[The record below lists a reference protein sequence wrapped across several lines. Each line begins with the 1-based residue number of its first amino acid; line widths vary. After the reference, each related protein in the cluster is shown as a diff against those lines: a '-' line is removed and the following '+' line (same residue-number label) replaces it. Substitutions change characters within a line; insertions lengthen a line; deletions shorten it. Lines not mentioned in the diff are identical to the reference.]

1 MDIALMIL
9 KYGGNKMFEAKFND
23 LNTTQK
29 NEFSRIAN
37 KLLSISFLTKK
48 KEDNKKDYYFI
59 QNHKELFINYFAY
72 INWELEIDEEFG
84 VVHLNNKDN
93 INRLNLKL
101 NESIILLILRL
112 LFHEKMQELSLANNV
127 FIKIDEIHE
136 RYKALKIR
144 DKMIDKTTLRNTL
157 RLFKR
162 YNLIDPIDGDY
173 VLGDSRLIIYPTI
186 LLAVKV
192 DEINKVYEKIDTF
205 RKGGEEDEETYED

>member
-1 MDIALMIL
+1 
-9 KYGGNKMFEAKFND
+9 MFEERYNE

-29 NEFSRIAN
+29 NDFSRIAN

-59 QNHKELFINYFAY
+59 QNHKELFINYFEY
-72 INWELEIDEEFG
+72 INWELEIDDEFG
-84 VVHLNNKDN
+84 VIHLNNKDN
-93 INRLNLKL
+93 TNRLNFKL

-112 LFHEKMQELSLANNV
+112 LFHEKMQELTLTNNV
-127 FIKIDEIHE
+127 FIRIDEIHE

-144 DKMIDKTTLRNTL
+144 EKNIDKTTLRNTL

-173 VLGDSRLIIYPTI
+173 VIGDSRLIIYPTI

-192 DEINKVYEKIDTF
+192 DEIKKVYEKIDTF
-205 RKGGEEDEETYED
+205 RKGGETYEEIDED